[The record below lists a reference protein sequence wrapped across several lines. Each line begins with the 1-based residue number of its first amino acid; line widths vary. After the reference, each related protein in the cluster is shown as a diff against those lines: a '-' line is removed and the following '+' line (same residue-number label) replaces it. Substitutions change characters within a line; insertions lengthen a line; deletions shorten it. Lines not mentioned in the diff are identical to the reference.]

1 MLGAYILK
9 QFLAHSFIRV
19 GMFKKDRACLIVIFE
34 NAPPPGIE
42 PGTYRLTTRR
52 AINYATRDGEA
63 TDHSAIHTRA
73 VDSHRTVWQSGSVYQ

>member
-9 QFLAHSFIRV
+9 PFLAHSFIRV

-52 AINYATRDGEA
+52 AINYATRDGPPA
-63 TDHSAIHTRA
+63 QNSAIATTA
-73 VDSHRTVWQSGSVYQ
+73 VDSHRTVWQSGSVHK